1 MQLSTHYDI
10 FTHWAENCE
19 TELQINNLIEAIEK
33 RFVIEERIKEDIL
46 DYIKKLKI
54 RRSWVASKVAQRDYT
69 DVSNNRM
76 PACDEFIE
84 HKGAY

>member
-33 RFVIEERIKEDIL
+33 RFVIEERTKDDIL
-46 DYIKKLKI
+46 DYIKKLKT

-69 DVSNNRM
+69 QVERF
-76 PACDEFIE
+76 PACDEFVE
-84 HKGAY
+84 PKGAY